1 MAGKKRKPRQIAREE
16 FPETDWLLSKHP
28 GSRMP
33 WTFKD
38 KDDDGDDDQWE
49 KEQKQK

>member
-16 FPETDWLLSKHP
+16 SPETDWLLSKRP

-38 KDDDGDDDQWE
+38 KDEDGEDDRWE
-49 KEQKQK
+49 KDQER

>member
-16 FPETDWLLSKHP
+16 HPETDWLFSKHP

-33 WTFKD
+33 WAFKD